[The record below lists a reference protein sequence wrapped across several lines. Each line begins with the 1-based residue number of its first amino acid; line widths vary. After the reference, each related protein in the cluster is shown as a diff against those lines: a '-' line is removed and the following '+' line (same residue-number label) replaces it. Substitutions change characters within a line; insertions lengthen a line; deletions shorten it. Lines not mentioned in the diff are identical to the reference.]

1 MALTFEWDAAKARKN
16 SFKHSVSFA
25 QACDVFSDLSYI
37 DIRHHYHGRE
47 VRFAAVGLANGREL
61 FVVYTLRGQTIRLI
75 SAREANR
82 HESLEYWK
90 LRHLRA

>member
-1 MALTFEWDAAKARKN
+1 MALSFEWDSAKARKN
-16 SFKHSVSFA
+16 KSKHGISFA
-25 QACDVFSDLSYI
+25 QASDAFSDLCYI

-90 LRHLRA
+90 RRRLRA